1 MNQNLQRIKYIVC
14 DLLATTAGWLLFY
27 VYRFD
32 VTGFL
37 TAATLQEFLS
47 LRSVLTSLILGP
59 MAWMLLHAFSGY
71 YQKVYFKSYI
81 SELQTTFMT
90 CLVGCLVAFFAMV
103 IDDVPFVN
111 EEAMGIVKI
120 VHVSPK
126 IYLQILLTMF
136 GCIFTPVYVL
146 RYLITHHSNTLI
158 QEGRLG
164 LRTLMIGNGKYA
176 DQLVRELKAEKCKNG
191 LITVAQCPSDASNE
205 EIDRMVTQHHIEA
218 FLLAPDLHDQKILDR
233 LIYQLL
239 PFGLPIRT
247 KATNEEMLNGMVHVE
262 SLTTLPMIEYST
274 NLLGPFY
281 RNVKRGSDILVSLCA
296 LVVLSPL
303 YLALALAVRLDSP
316 GPVFFMQER
325 IGLSGRPFQIIKFRS
340 MRVGAETEGPQ
351 LSSKADQRIT
361 RLGHY
366 LRKYRL
372 DEIPQFW
379 NVLRGDM
386 SLVGPRPE
394 RDYFIRQ
401 IMEIAP
407 HYSRLLQVRPGITSW
422 GQVKYG
428 YASTIF
434 QIVERMRYDLL
445 YVDNCSIGMDLKI
458 LGYTV
463 KIVLT
468 GKGI

>member
-1 MNQNLQRIKYIVC
+1 
-14 DLLATTAGWLLFY
+14 
-27 VYRFD
+27 
-32 VTGFL
+32 
-37 TAATLQEFLS
+37 
-47 LRSVLTSLILGP
+47 
-59 MAWMLLHAFSGY
+59 
-71 YQKVYFKSYI
+71 
-81 SELQTTFMT
+81 
-90 CLVGCLVAFFAMV
+90 
-103 IDDVPFVN
+103 
-111 EEAMGIVKI
+111 
-120 VHVSPK
+120 
-126 IYLQILLTMF
+126 
-136 GCIFTPVYVL
+136 
-146 RYLITHHSNTLI
+146 
-158 QEGRLG
+158 
-164 LRTLMIGNGKYA
+164 
-176 DQLVRELKAEKCKNG
+176 
-191 LITVAQCPSDASNE
+191 
-205 EIDRMVTQHHIEA
+205 MVTQHHIEA

-233 LIYQLL
+233 LIYQLM